1 MTSVIIV
8 NTTDIVITS
17 LIETKNTPSRRPER
31 TFCACTVSD
40 VARPCGLDGTL
51 RTRRLQGPVL
61 VRSKKLEAPERRRY
75 MRPEL
80 LANAFASEA
89 TRWSTRTLTWLL
101 LRALLLKE
109 PATVVDTVPMPT
121 LSPPRSP
128 IRARDEMRCASS
140 SLHVGAYERMAR
152 ITCEPPVAGKEP
164 RGVCMCIDLV
174 SSSSIDDTVTIFS
187 ESDVLTWSIP
197 TVRPVTT
204 VSTL

>member
-1 MTSVIIV
+1 
-8 NTTDIVITS
+8 
-17 LIETKNTPSRRPER
+17 
-31 TFCACTVSD
+31 
-40 VARPCGLDGTL
+40 
-51 RTRRLQGPVL
+51 
-61 VRSKKLEAPERRRY
+61 

-121 LSPPRSP
+121 LSPLRSP
-128 IRARDEMRCASS
+128 IRPRDEMC
-140 SLHVGAYERMAR
+140 LFIVGACERMAR
-152 ITCEPPVAGKEP
+152 CTCEPPVAGKEP

-174 SSSSIDDTVTIFS
+174 SSSSIDDTKTVFS

-197 TVRPVTT
+197 TVRPVTQMRWPLEMHWRPRPVAT
-204 VSTL
+204 GMFQIIPMKVQCHPSSLVHRSMHPCLCIPSR

>member
-1 MTSVIIV
+1 
-8 NTTDIVITS
+8 
-17 LIETKNTPSRRPER
+17 
-31 TFCACTVSD
+31 
-40 VARPCGLDGTL
+40 
-51 RTRRLQGPVL
+51 
-61 VRSKKLEAPERRRY
+61 

-121 LSPPRSP
+121 LSPLRSP
-128 IRARDEMRCASS
+128 IRPRDEMC
-140 SLHVGAYERMAR
+140 LFIVGACERMAR
-152 ITCEPPVAGKEP
+152 CTCEPPVAGKEP

-174 SSSSIDDTVTIFS
+174 SSSSIDDTKTVFS

-197 TVRPVTT
+197 TVRPVILTFN
-204 VSTL
+204 VRRLHSSTAPAMVRVQRSSAVVQMYR